1 MRKIPEEEW
10 ESLQDER
17 KDYEDIEE
25 LKDIIWGW
33 LDDSIERDGFQEDSK
48 VSSATTDDKF
58 YFLIHD
64 VVMTH
69 PENTERQDLLFS
81 IERVEG
87 QNVRSIWW
95 KMYWNLSCWSWLRR
109 TNLQMRKNW
118 IWKWR
123 NNSPRI
129 HNCEILN
136 S

>member
-1 MRKIPEEEW
+1 MKIIPEEEW

-17 KDYEDIEE
+17 RDYEDIEE
-25 LKDIIWGW
+25 LKDTICGW

-48 VSSATTDDKF
+48 VSSATTNDKF

-87 QNVRSIWW
+87 Q
-95 KMYWNLSCWSWLRR
+95 
-109 TNLQMRKNW
+109 
-118 IWKWR
+118 
-123 NNSPRI
+123 
-129 HNCEILN
+129 
-136 S
+136 

>member
-17 KDYEDIEE
+17 RECEDIDE
-25 LKDIIWGW
+25 LQDIICGW
-33 LDDSIERDGFQEDSK
+33 LDDSIQRGLPEDAK

-69 PENTERQDLLFS
+69 PENTDKQDLLFS

-87 QNVRSIWW
+87 Q
-95 KMYWNLSCWSWLRR
+95 
-109 TNLQMRKNW
+109 
-118 IWKWR
+118 
-123 NNSPRI
+123 
-129 HNCEILN
+129 
-136 S
+136 

>member
-1 MRKIPEEEW
+1 MIIKTPKEEW
-10 ESLQDER
+10 ESLQEER
-17 KDYEDIEE
+17 REYEDIEE
-25 LKDIIWGW
+25 LKDTICGW

-87 QNVRSIWW
+87 QTEETT
-95 KMYWNLSCWSWLRR
+95 K
-109 TNLQMRKNW
+109 
-118 IWKWR
+118 
-123 NNSPRI
+123 
-129 HNCEILN
+129 
-136 S
+136 

>member
-1 MRKIPEEEW
+1 MRKTPEEEW

-25 LKDIIWGW
+25 LKETICGW

-81 IERVEG
+81 IERVES
-87 QNVRSIWW
+87 QNVRSI
-95 KMYWNLSCWSWLRR
+95 
-109 TNLQMRKNW
+109 
-118 IWKWR
+118 
-123 NNSPRI
+123 
-129 HNCEILN
+129 
-136 S
+136 

>member
-1 MRKIPEEEW
+1 MIKKTEEEW

-17 KDYEDIEE
+17 RDYEDIEE
-25 LKDIIWGW
+25 LKDTICGW

-48 VSSATTDDKF
+48 VSSATTNDKF

-87 QNVRSIWW
+87 QTEETT
-95 KMYWNLSCWSWLRR
+95 K
-109 TNLQMRKNW
+109 
-118 IWKWR
+118 
-123 NNSPRI
+123 
-129 HNCEILN
+129 
-136 S
+136 